1 MGRPVLLCFILF
13 LSMSSFA
20 FPQNVQDISSLHYVY
35 LGPVLSMS
43 YDRVEYKDWFE
54 TEQGTRNMSGTS
66 FGGGAALNIFVNNYC
81 GDFQLKYMRS
91 ELDFSLNFIEMLL
104 QGKYLWQINKFIA
117 AGTGFGLYSEV
128 APFQGGYKGSAGI
141 QLPLTVVFT
150 GSSFWKVLWDVYGR
164 YGSFG
169 KGLGSS
175 RISIGS
181 NLGIVFRVGRI

>member
-13 LSMSSFA
+13 LSMFSFA

-35 LGPVLSMS
+35 LGPILSMS

-91 ELDFSLNFIEMLL
+91 ELDFSLNFIEVLL
-104 QGKYLWQINKFIA
+104 QGKYLWQINQFIA

>member
-13 LSMSSFA
+13 LSMFSFA

-43 YDRVEYKDWFE
+43 YDRVEYNDWFE
-54 TEQGTRNMSGTS
+54 TEQGTRNMSGAS

-91 ELDFSLNFIEMLL
+91 ELDFSLNFIEVLL
-104 QGKYLWQINKFIA
+104 QGKYLWQINQFIA

>member
-1 MGRPVLLCFILF
+1 MGRLVLLCFILF
-13 LSMSSFA
+13 LSMFSFA

>member
-13 LSMSSFA
+13 LSMSSLV
-20 FPQNVQDISSLHYVY
+20 FPQSVKDMSSLHYIY

-43 YDRVEYKDWFE
+43 YDKVEYKDWFE
-54 TEQGTRNMSGTS
+54 TKQGTKNMTGTS

-91 ELDFSLNFIEMLL
+91 ELDFSLNFLEVLL
-104 QGKYLWQINKFIA
+104 QGKYLWQLNQIIA
-117 AGTGFGLYSEV
+117 IGAGLGLYSELT
-128 APFQGGYKGSAGI
+128 PFQSGYKGGAGVQI
-141 QLPLTVVFT
+141 PLTVVFT

-164 YGSFG
+164 YGAFG
-169 KGLGSS
+169 KGVGSS

>member
-13 LSMSSFA
+13 LSMFSFA